1 MALRLV
7 VVVLAII
14 SFGTA
19 AGGVLQITLSWLGV
33 KESPVLRRGQGS
45 DRTSIQ
51 RRELVA
57 LEDFLERGKLR
68 RFLRPEIPP

>member
-33 KESPVLRRGQGS
+33 K
-45 DRTSIQ
+45 
-51 RRELVA
+51 
-57 LEDFLERGKLR
+57 
-68 RFLRPEIPP
+68 